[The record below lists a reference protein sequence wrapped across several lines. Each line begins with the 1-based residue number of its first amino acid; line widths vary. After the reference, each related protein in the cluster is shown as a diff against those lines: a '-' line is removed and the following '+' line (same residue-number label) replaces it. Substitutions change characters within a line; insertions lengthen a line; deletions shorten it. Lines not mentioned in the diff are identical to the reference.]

1 METKLLSLG
10 GFLTLGRGLND
21 VGEMLFCTLLGVREH
36 FWPPLTGCQYEF
48 SLSEPNIAEH
58 HPAPPRVEVENRCS
72 ASGLT
77 LCSSCLYVCICVC
90 MCACLH
96 VCAHLHT
103 LVWNIYV
110 CVFHKNAASPTH
122 ITKSVASRGQ
132 HFSVGIAN
140 QQESLFCQPL
150 GTKDMGNTRPWAG
163 QREAGGTNSHQ
174 QGCKQQRS
182 YWPPWLSSLRSSPGL
197 FPVQLVCTLLSCPLH
212 GQQLSPG
219 W

>member
-21 VGEMLFCTLLGVREH
+21 VGEMLFCTLFGVREH

-110 CVFHKNAASPTH
+110 CVFHKDAASPTH
-122 ITKSVASRGQ
+122 ITKKSTEERDLCSQPRPTL
-132 HFSVGIAN
+132 FSWD
-140 QQESLFCQPL
+140 CKP
-150 GTKDMGNTRPWAG
+150 AG
-163 QREAGGTNSHQ
+163 KSF
-174 QGCKQQRS
+174 
-182 YWPPWLSSLRSSPGL
+182 LSAIG
-197 FPVQLVCTLLSCPLH
+197 H
-212 GQQLSPG
+212 
-219 W
+219 